1 MNLQP
6 RVLPAPMSLMNFQSR
21 VLRVPPPILMMICPS
36 RSLVLPR
43 LRRAV
48 QLEIDATAKAKAAK
62 AAKAKDK
69 MKDKKNKNTIYGY
82 LPMAGVFV
90 DEDQKKGDDHDQ
102 HDIIV

>member
-69 MKDKKNKNTIYGY
+69 KSKNTLYGY
-82 LPMAGVFV
+82 LPMAGVFI
-90 DEDQKKGDDHDQ
+90 DEDQKKGDDDS
-102 HDIIV
+102 V